1 MFITRVGEIRQ
12 TTIAL
17 KMSVRVQIVE
27 FYLEDGFPIVPDDP
41 ITEISTQ
48 TTPDLVSTSAT
59 ETENTT
65 ISEFVFTSPKLVT
78 KELDNNPYLL
88 LINSFNDTTR
98 ALVLNDSTVT
108 INFHQLK
115 AQIPDLTRLRLAEN
129 LTPNATRFS
138 GQASKSI
145 IQIEGDVQVRDLTPG
160 TRGRHLKIVIK

>member
-1 MFITRVGEIRQ
+1 
-12 TTIAL
+12 
-17 KMSVRVQIVE
+17 MSVRVQIVE

-78 KELDNNPYLL
+78 KELDNNPYLI

-115 AQIPDLTRLRLAEN
+115 
-129 LTPNATRFS
+129 F
-138 GQASKSI
+138 
-145 IQIEGDVQVRDLTPG
+145 
-160 TRGRHLKIVIK
+160 